1 MGIGVRMN
9 GCGDIRRRTYYYAL
23 QGCDHIFSLAPVH
36 TSIHYRFCAFVC
48 IRTSEL
54 DVASGAE
61 GDGRH
66 ARFRVHF
73 RSAAAA
79 ATTATTAATTATAA
93 TAATTATA
101 TTIAAPALRSPPLT
115 FYTRS
120 KRHTPAAATMHGMLP
135 GIVAFAAFTT
145 AATTTTASATT
156 TASTAAVAAV
166 VLVVC
171 H

>member
-9 GCGDIRRRTYYYAL
+9 GCGDSRRRTYYYAL

-79 ATTATTAATTATAA
+79 ATTATTAATTATA
-93 TAATTATA
+93 

-156 TASTAAVAAV
+156 AAGTAAVAAV

>member
-9 GCGDIRRRTYYYAL
+9 GCGDSRRRTYYYAL

-79 ATTATTAATTATAA
+79 ATTAT